1 MHFLSSACRT
11 EGSLEYISYKYDLQ
25 SIVTFLSVSYV
36 HCKPNIKHE
45 DTKFSLCTVAMA
57 AKSVCEYYSR
67 VHGSNS
73 GPSSQSLF

>member
-1 MHFLSSACRT
+1 VHFLSSACKT
-11 EGSLEYISYKYDLQ
+11 EGRLEYISHKYELQ
-25 SIVTFLSVSYV
+25 NTVTSLSVSYV

-45 DTKFSLCTVAMA
+45 DTEFSLCTVAMA
-57 AKSVCEYYSR
+57 VKSVCEYCSR